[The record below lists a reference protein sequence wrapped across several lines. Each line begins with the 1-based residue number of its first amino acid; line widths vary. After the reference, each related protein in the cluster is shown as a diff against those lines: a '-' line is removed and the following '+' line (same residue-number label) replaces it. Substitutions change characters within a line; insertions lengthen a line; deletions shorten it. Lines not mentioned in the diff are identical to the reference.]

1 MIKHDIK
8 AQNAGASTF
17 TFFFKKNGQEIIG
30 TINPS
35 IYFLSCHLLNQTSQ
49 HPINHIGGCL
59 NHYRV
64 RMEMRKLALT

>member
-35 IYFLSCHLLNQTSQ
+35 IYFLSCHLLN
-49 HPINHIGGCL
+49 
-59 NHYRV
+59 
-64 RMEMRKLALT
+64 